1 MRTPAL
7 IVAFLALALQ
17 SPGAIQGAAGQSQ
30 RTRIQPASITAQPSA
45 PTYCQRLAPERLLIT
60 AAVLKRDAAALLD
73 ESERP
78 SPADF

>member
-30 RTRIQPASITAQPSA
+30 KTRIQPATAQLSA

-60 AAVLKRDAAALLD
+60 APVLNRDAAALLD
-73 ESERP
+73 ESEGP

>member
-17 SPGAIQGAAGQSQ
+17 SPGAIQGAGQSQ
-30 RTRIQPASITAQPSA
+30 RTRIQPASITAQASA

-60 AAVLKRDAAALLD
+60 AAVLKRDAAALPD

>member
-7 IVAFLALALQ
+7 IVAFLALGLQ
-17 SPGAIQGAAGQSQ
+17 SPRAIQGAGQSQ
-30 RTRIQPASITAQPSA
+30 RTQIQPASITAQIGV
-45 PTYCQRLAPERLLIT
+45 PTYCQRLALERPLIT
-60 AAVLKRDAAALLD
+60 AAVLTRDAAALLD